1 MPIEGLTA
9 EQIAARTFEQVQN
22 SVKSTSPAAKL
33 KGESQSE
40 ANARLTAAY
49 KELQAKPI
57 LSQEAIDAGAKV
69 QYTRQAAGGI
79 GEYVTT
85 VPPGYKGPKITKE
98 FGPGIIRPDLVRTK
112 VTTAGVTKGTV
123 VPTGVTTTTAV
134 GSFNAGKTPDQIAA
148 YNNAKATAQQF
159 VDLYGGQLSDYFDAV
174 TGKVTSPSKDVINK
188 KFATPTAKKEVSRK
202 PNGDGTFTVTYSDGS
217 TEVIGTKN
225 NADGDGTDGN
235 GTDGDGTDGD
245 GSGLYVAS
253 DGKTFTNSD
262 SFTIYQAGLD
272 EKKANKISAYNL
284 LYDEFDKYGLG
295 TLVSDIRNILVEGSL
310 DPAEFALKVRGTD
323 AYKARFIANEARLAK
338 GLKAL
343 SPAQYIALE
352 DQYQEVMRQYGL
364 PESYYAKT
372 GTGVQEGFR
381 KLIENDVS
389 NIELEDR
396 ISTAQK
402 RVLNAN
408 PEVTQALKQFYPDI
422 TNADILAYTLDPKNA
437 IENIKRKVT
446 AAEIGGAA
454 IQSGLQTGVSRAEQ
468 LGAAGVTKDTAEKGF
483 GTIAG
488 GLQRGS
494 QLASIYGENP
504 YTQTT
509 AEQEVFGLAG
519 KTEAEKQRKKLT
531 GLEKA
536 AFGGQTGLT
545 SGALVRDRAGAY

>member
-1 MPIEGLTA
+1 M
-9 EQIAARTFEQVQN
+9 
-22 SVKSTSPAAKL
+22 
-33 KGESQSE
+33 
-40 ANARLTAAY
+40 
-49 KELQAKPI
+49 
-57 LSQEAIDAGAKV
+57 
-69 QYTRQAAGGI
+69 
-79 GEYVTT
+79 
-85 VPPGYKGPKITKE
+85 
-98 FGPGIIRPDLVRTK
+98 
-112 VTTAGVTKGTV
+112 
-123 VPTGVTTTTAV
+123 
-134 GSFNAGKTPDQIAA
+134 
-148 YNNAKATAQQF
+148 
-159 VDLYGGQLSDYFDAV
+159 
-174 TGKVTSPSKDVINK
+174 
-188 KFATPTAKKEVSRK
+188 
-202 PNGDGTFTVTYSDGS
+202 
-217 TEVIGTKN
+217 
-225 NADGDGTDGN
+225 
-235 GTDGDGTDGD
+235 
-245 GSGLYVAS
+245 
-253 DGKTFTNSD
+253 
-262 SFTIYQAGLD
+262 
-272 EKKANKISAYNL
+272 
-284 LYDEFDKYGLG
+284 
-295 TLVSDIRNILVEGSL
+295 
-310 DPAEFALKVRGTD
+310 
-323 AYKARFIANEARLAK
+323 AK
-338 GLKAL
+338 GLRAL
-343 SPAQYIALE
+343 SPAAYIALE

-408 PEVTQALKQFYPDI
+408 PEVTAALKQFYPDI

-454 IQSGLQTGVSRAEQ
+454 IQAGIGYSGDTPEARRARAEQ

-494 QLASIYGENP
+494 QLASIYGESP

-545 SGALVRDRAGAY
+545 SGALARDRAGAY

>member
-1 MPIEGLTA
+1 MPVKGLTQA
-9 EQIAARTFEQVQN
+9 EIDAATAAV
-22 SVKSTSPAAKL
+22 VAAGGKSTDRTNRLP
-33 KGESQSE
+33 GETATE
-40 ANARLTAAY
+40 ANARITAAY
-49 KELQAKPI
+49 KAQTKPELT
-57 LSQEAIDAGAKV
+57 QEGKAAGAQIKFV
-69 QYTRQAAGGI
+69 RTEAGGVGKYKEIFPI
-79 GEYVTT
+79 GTPIPTTRTTEYGNVYDQQ
-85 VPPGYKGPKITKE
+85 GN
-98 FGPGIIRPDLVRTK
+98 LVQ
-112 VTTAGVTKGTV
+112 GTGLK
-123 VPTGVTTTTAV
+123 TGVPGTST
-134 GSFNAGKTPDQIAA
+134 SQRTPDQIAA
-148 YNNAKATAQQF
+148 YNNAKALAQSF
-159 VDLYGGQLSDYFDAV
+159 VDSYGGSLNDYFDSV
-174 TGKVTSPSKDVINK
+174 TGKVTKPTAAVINK
-188 KFATPTAKKEVSRK
+188 KFNTATGKKEISRK

-225 NADGDGTDGN
+225 NVDGD

-389 NIELEDR
+389 NVELEDR

-494 QLASIYGENP
+494 QLASIYGEDP

-509 AEQEVFGLAG
+509 AEKEVFGLAG

-536 AFGGQTGLT
+536 TFGGQTGLT
-545 SGALVRDRAGAY
+545 SGALARDRAGAY

>member
-1 MPIEGLTA
+1 MARYNPDLMQIDSGKAAGRVFGTRNDTSKISLAEAEAASIEAGRELGLTEA
-9 EQIAARTFEQVQN
+9 QLQEGISDPARLTKLPGETNAQFNARVSQAY
-22 SVKSTSPAAKL
+22 KDLSPQPELTPEEEEAGFKIQFVRTGAGG
-33 KGESQSE
+33 KGEYRKIRPLNFNVAE
-40 ANARLTAAY
+40 ANAA
-49 KELQAKPI
+49 
-57 LSQEAIDAGAKV
+57 S
-69 QYTRQAAGGI
+69 GGS
-79 GEYVTT
+79 GFQFDE
-85 VPPGYKGPKITKE
+85 
-98 FGPGIIRPDLVRTK
+98 
-112 VTTAGVTKGTV
+112 
-123 VPTGVTTTTAV
+123 
-134 GSFNAGKTPDQIAA
+134 NAGT
-148 YNNAKATAQQF
+148 
-159 VDLYGGQLSDYFDAV
+159 GGGGGD
-174 TGKVTSPSKDVINK
+174 TG
-188 KFATPTAKKEVSRK
+188 
-202 PNGDGTFTVTYSDGS
+202 
-217 TEVIGTKN
+217 
-225 NADGDGTDGN
+225 
-235 GTDGDGTDGD
+235 
-245 GSGLYVAS
+245 GLYTAS
-253 DGKTFTNSD
+253 DGKTFKDSD
-262 SFTIYQAGLD
+262 AFTIYQSGLD
-272 EKKANKISAYNL
+272 EKKANKVSAYNL

-310 DPAEFALKVRGTD
+310 DPAEFSLKVRGTD
-323 AYKARFIANEARLAK
+323 AYKARFAANEARMAK
-338 GLKAL
+338 GLRAL
-343 SPAQYIALE
+343 SPAAYIALE

-408 PEVTQALKQFYPDI
+408 PEVTTALKQFYPDI

-494 QLASIYGENP
+494 QLASIYGEDP

-509 AEQEVFGLAG
+509 AEKEVFGLAG

-536 AFGGQTGLT
+536 TFGGQTGLT
-545 SGALVRDRAGAY
+545 SGALARDRAGAY

>member
-1 MPIEGLTA
+1 MYNFNPDIMQLDDGATGAPRVAGARTDTSKMSIAEAEAASMQAGRDLGLTEA
-9 EQIAARTFEQVQN
+9 QLQEGITDASQLTKLPGETNTQFNARVVQAYKDLASKPELTPEEEAAGFKIQFVRTG
-22 SVKSTSPAAKL
+22 AGG
-33 KGESQSE
+33 KGEY
-40 ANARLTAAY
+40 R
-49 KELQAKPI
+49 K
-57 LSQEAIDAGAKV
+57 
-69 QYTRQAAGGI
+69 
-79 GEYVTT
+79 
-85 VPPGYKGPKITKE
+85 
-98 FGPGIIRPDLVRTK
+98 IRPLN
-112 VTTAGVTKGTV
+112 
-123 VPTGVTTTTAV
+123 
-134 GSFNAGKTPDQIAA
+134 FNVASTNAA
-148 YNNAKATAQQF
+148 S
-159 VDLYGGQLSDYFDAV
+159 G
-174 TGKVTSPSKDVINK
+174 
-188 KFATPTAKKEVSRK
+188 
-202 PNGDGTFTVTYSDGS
+202 
-217 TEVIGTKN
+217 
-225 NADGDGTDGN
+225 GN
-235 GTDGDGTDGD
+235 GFTFDEGDGDGTDGD
-245 GSGLYVAS
+245 GTGFYTAS
-253 DGKTFTNSD
+253 DGKTFTSSD
-262 SFTIYQAGLD
+262 AFTVYQSGLD

-310 DPAEFALKVRGTD
+310 DPNEFSLKVRGTD

-364 PESYYAKT
+364 PETYYAKT
-372 GTGVQEGFR
+372 STGVQEGFR

-408 PEVTQALKQFYPDI
+408 PEVTQAIRQFYPDI

-446 AAEIGGAA
+446 TAEIGGAA
-454 IQSGLQTGVSRAEQ
+454 LQAGLQTGLTRAEQ
-468 LGAAGVTKDTAEKGF
+468 LRAAGVTKETAQQGY

-494 QLASIYGENP
+494 QLASIYGEDP

-509 AEQEVFGLAG
+509 AETEVFNIAG
-519 KTEAEKQRKKLT
+519 AQEARKQRQKIT

-536 AFGGQTGLT
+536 TFGGQSGIS
-545 SGALVRDRAGAY
+545 SGALARDRAGAY

>member
-1 MPIEGLTA
+1 MATKQTIPVRE
-9 EQIAARTFEQVQN
+9 
-22 SVKSTSPAAKL
+22 
-33 KGESQSE
+33 
-40 ANARLTAAY
+40 
-49 KELQAKPI
+49 
-57 LSQEAIDAGAKV
+57 DAGLG
-69 QYTRQAAGGI
+69 QGLPTGFTRGAFPKGLEKFFGSSDSFLGYRIETFKGKDGKTYNQLSVATGPGSSQTFGAAFSQDSN
-79 GEYVTT
+79 GEYV
-85 VPPGYKGPKITKE
+85 I
-98 FGPGIIRPDLVRTK
+98 
-112 VTTAGVTKGTV
+112 ASS
-123 VPTGVTTTTAV
+123 V
-134 GSFNAGKTPDQIAA
+134 GSNG
-148 YNNAKATAQQF
+148 
-159 VDLYGGQLSDYFDAV
+159 
-174 TGKVTSPSKDVINK
+174 
-188 KFATPTAKKEVSRK
+188 
-202 PNGDGTFTVTYSDGS
+202 NGDSEDEDGS
-217 TEVIGTKN
+217 DSSVGKIYT
-225 NADGDGTDGN
+225 
-235 GTDGDGTDGD
+235 
-245 GSGLYVAS
+245 AS

-262 SFTIYQAGLD
+262 AFTVYQSGLD
-272 EKKANKISAYNL
+272 EKKANKVSAYNL

-364 PESYYAKT
+364 PESYYAKS

-402 RVLNAN
+402 RVINAN
-408 PEVTQALKQFYPDI
+408 PEVTQAIRQFYPDI

-437 IENIKRKVT
+437 IENINRKVT
-446 AAEIGGAA
+446 TAEIGGAA
-454 IQSGLQTGVSRAEQ
+454 IQSGLQTGLTRAEQ
-468 LGAAGVTKDTAEKGF
+468 LQAAGVDKAAAQKGY

-494 QLASIYGENP
+494 QLASIYGEDP

-509 AEQEVFGLAG
+509 AETEVFNIAG
-519 KTEAEKQRKKLT
+519 AQGARKQRQKIT

-536 AFGGQTGLT
+536 TFGGQSGIS
-545 SGALVRDRAGAY
+545 SGALTRDRAGGY

>member
-1 MPIEGLTA
+1 MYNFNPDVMQLDDGATGAPRVARPRTDTTQMTGAEAEAASMQAGRDLGLTEA
-9 EQIAARTFEQVQN
+9 QLQEGITDASQLTKLPGETNTQFNARVVQAY
-22 SVKSTSPAAKL
+22 KDLSTKPELTPEEVSAGFKIQFVRTGAGG
-33 KGESQSE
+33 KGEYRKIRPLNFNVAS
-40 ANARLTAAY
+40 ANAA
-49 KELQAKPI
+49 
-57 LSQEAIDAGAKV
+57 S
-69 QYTRQAAGGI
+69 
-79 GEYVTT
+79 
-85 VPPGYKGPKITKE
+85 
-98 FGPGIIRPDLVRTK
+98 
-112 VTTAGVTKGTV
+112 
-123 VPTGVTTTTAV
+123 
-134 GSFNAGKTPDQIAA
+134 S
-148 YNNAKATAQQF
+148 
-159 VDLYGGQLSDYFDAV
+159 
-174 TGKVTSPSKDVINK
+174 
-188 KFATPTAKKEVSRK
+188 
-202 PNGDGTFTVTYSDGS
+202 
-217 TEVIGTKN
+217 
-225 NADGDGTDGN
+225 GN
-235 GTDGDGTDGD
+235 GFTFDEGDGDGTDGD
-245 GSGLYVAS
+245 GTGFYTAS

-262 SFTIYQAGLD
+262 SFTIYQSGLD
-272 EKKANKISAYNL
+272 EKKANKVSAYNL

-295 TLVSDIRNILVEGSL
+295 TLVSDIKNILVEGSL
-310 DPAEFALKVRGTD
+310 DPNEFSLKVRGTD
-323 AYKARFIANEARLAK
+323 AYKARFIANEARLSK

-408 PEVTQALKQFYPDI
+408 PEVTQAIKQFYPDI

-446 AAEIGGAA
+446 TAEIGGAA
-454 IQSGLQTGVSRAEQ
+454 IQAGLGYKGDTPEARRARAEE
-468 LGAAGVTKDTAEKGF
+468 LGAAGVTKETAQQGY

-494 QLASIYGENP
+494 QLASIYGEDP

-509 AEQEVFGLAG
+509 AETEVFNIAG
-519 KTEAEKQRKKLT
+519 AQGARKQRQKIT

-536 AFGGQTGLT
+536 TFGGQSGIS
-545 SGALVRDRAGAY
+545 SGALTRDRAGGY

>member
-1 MPIEGLTA
+1 MMARLNPDLMQLDDGATGAPRVAGPRTDTSKISIAEAEAASLQAGRDLGLTEA
-9 EQIAARTFEQVQN
+9 QLQEGITDASKLTKLPGETNAQFNARVVQAYKDLSPKPELTSEEEAAGFKIQFVRTG
-22 SVKSTSPAAKL
+22 AGG
-33 KGESQSE
+33 KGEYRKIRPLNFNVAA
-40 ANARLTAAY
+40 ANAA
-49 KELQAKPI
+49 
-57 LSQEAIDAGAKV
+57 S
-69 QYTRQAAGGI
+69 GGN
-79 GEYVTT
+79 GFTFDE
-85 VPPGYKGPKITKE
+85 G
-98 FGPGIIRPDLVRTK
+98 D
-112 VTTAGVTKGTV
+112 GVEGD
-123 VPTGVTTTTAV
+123 GV
-134 GSFNAGKTPDQIAA
+134 GST
-148 YNNAKATAQQF
+148 
-159 VDLYGGQLSDYFDAV
+159 
-174 TGKVTSPSKDVINK
+174 
-188 KFATPTAKKEVSRK
+188 
-202 PNGDGTFTVTYSDGS
+202 
-217 TEVIGTKN
+217 
-225 NADGDGTDGN
+225 
-235 GTDGDGTDGD
+235 
-245 GSGLYVAS
+245 GLYTAS
-253 DGKTFTNSD
+253 DGKTFKD
-262 SFTIYQAGLD
+262 LDAFTVYQAGID

-310 DPAEFALKVRGTD
+310 DPAEFSLKVRGTD

-364 PESYYAKT
+364 PESYYAKS

-402 RVLNAN
+402 RVINAN
-408 PEVTQALKQFYPDI
+408 PEVTQALRQFYPDI
-422 TNADILAYTLDPKNA
+422 NNADILAYTLDPKNA

-454 IQSGLQTGVSRAEQ
+454 IQSGLQTNVARAEELQ
-468 LGAAGVTKDTAEKGF
+468 RYGVDQAAAKKGF

-509 AEQEVFGLAG
+509 AEQEVFNIAG
-519 KTEAEKQRKKLT
+519 AQEAAKQRKKLT

-536 AFGGQTGLT
+536 TFSGQSGIS

>member
-1 MPIEGLTA
+1 MFNFNPDLMQLDDGEATGKRRVRADAPKEATKEEIDQALKDAAETLGLDDAQIEAGKDDPATFKKLPTESNTDFNKRVVQGYKDFGNLIELTP
-9 EQIAARTFEQVQN
+9 EEEAAGYTVKFVRTG
-22 SVKSTSPAAKL
+22 AGG
-33 KGESQSE
+33 KGEY
-40 ANARLTAAY
+40 R
-49 KELQAKPI
+49 K
-57 LSQEAIDAGAKV
+57 
-69 QYTRQAAGGI
+69 
-79 GEYVTT
+79 
-85 VPPGYKGPKITKE
+85 
-98 FGPGIIRPDLVRTK
+98 IRPLN
-112 VTTAGVTKGTV
+112 
-123 VPTGVTTTTAV
+123 
-134 GSFNAGKTPDQIAA
+134 FNVASANTSNSGNGFT
-148 YNNAKATAQQF
+148 
-159 VDLYGGQLSDYFDAV
+159 FD
-174 TGKVTSPSKDVINK
+174 
-188 KFATPTAKKEVSRK
+188 E
-202 PNGDGTFTVTYSDGS
+202 GDGA
-217 TEVIGTKN
+217 E
-225 NADGDGTDGN
+225 GDGVSSTGFY
-235 GTDGDGTDGD
+235 T
-245 GSGLYVAS
+245 AS
-253 DGKTFTNSD
+253 DGKIFKDSDAFTV
-262 SFTIYQAGLD
+262 YQAGLD

-295 TLVSDIRNILVEGSL
+295 TLVSDIRNILVEGSY
-310 DPAEFALKVRGTD
+310 DPAEFSLKVRGTD
-323 AYKARFIANEARLAK
+323 AYKARFAANEARMAK
-338 GLKAL
+338 GLRAL
-343 SPAQYIALE
+343 SPAAYIALE

-454 IQSGLQTGVSRAEQ
+454 IQSGLQTGMARAEE
-468 LGAAGVTKDTAEKGF
+468 LGAAGIDKRQAQEGF

-536 AFGGQTGLT
+536 AFGGQTGVT